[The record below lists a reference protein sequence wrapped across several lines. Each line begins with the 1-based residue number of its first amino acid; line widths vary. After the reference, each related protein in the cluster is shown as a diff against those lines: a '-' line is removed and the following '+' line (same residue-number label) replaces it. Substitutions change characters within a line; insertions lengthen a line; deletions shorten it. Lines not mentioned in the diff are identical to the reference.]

1 MNRLITA
8 GSNMIM
14 SRARKHSL
22 AIAIALVCVLATAR
36 TSVAEPNYKSVYVDI
51 RLNSCKLQ
59 AGRKNFGY
67 VRYRCGAGAGWRV
80 YLEGEEGTT
89 TVTLKRNG
97 AVRDIGITDFT
108 NGDIAPGD
116 KLELRLHNGSLYSTV
131 IRLNES
137 QGNNVVYSKLF
148 VSKIGADQSCVVEI
162 VEPGPDQAAKARA
175 AADNA
180 ATLECI
186 DE

>member
-1 MNRLITA
+1 
-8 GSNMIM
+8 MIM
-14 SRARKHSL
+14 SRARKHPLSV
-22 AIAIALVCVLATAR
+22 AIALVCVLATAR
-36 TSVAEPNYKSVYVDI
+36 TSVAEPKYKSAYVDI
-51 RLNSCKLQ
+51 RLNSCKKQ
-59 AGRKNFGY
+59 KVSVNAGY

-80 YLEGEEGTT
+80 FLEGEEGTT
-89 TVTLKRNG
+89 TISLERNG
-97 AVRDIGITDFT
+97 AVRNIGITDFT

-116 KLELRLHNGSLYSTV
+116 KLELRLHSGSLYSTV
-131 IRLNES
+131 IRLNEYQS
-137 QGNNVVYSKLF
+137 DKVVYSKLF

-162 VEPGPDQAAKARA
+162 VEPGPDQAAQARA